1 MNTELDKEWLWQKYV
16 VDGFGV
22 TEIAK
27 EMRIRT
33 QPVNE
38 ALKSFGISKID
49 RKISKFPLLYSR
61 AWMESKYLNEKLG
74 AKEIANIFNTEG
86 YKQDV
91 TPTMVYEALE
101 YLNIEK
107 RKGYSPGLKYQ
118 ELANKEWLYD
128 QFIVQG
134 KTVRQIAK
142 ELNSNYGSVI
152 YAIMLFGLKK
162 ENYKNTV
169 RMSKYPQ
176 LNDANWLHQK
186 FIVEGMSL
194 CAIADLVQTTHMN
207 VKFACIK
214 HKLIENWE

>member
-33 QPVNE
+33 QSVNE

-61 AWMESKYLNEKLG
+61 AWMESKYLGEKLG
-74 AKEIANIFNTEG
+74 AKEIANIFNTDG

-91 TPTMVYEALE
+91 TQTMVYEALE

-152 YAIMLFGLKK
+152 SQIMLFGFKK
-162 ENYKNTV
+162 ENYKNTI
-169 RMSKYPQ
+169 RLSKFKE
-176 LNDANWLHQK
+176 LNDKDWLYNAYCVNK
-186 FIVEGMSL
+186 WSL
-194 CAIADLVQTTHMN
+194 CKIANEINTTHMN
-207 VKFACIK
+207 VKFALVK
-214 HKLIENWE
+214 YGFIEKRQ